1 MDQVSVRFS
10 DVAELIRSAFPGA
23 KSRRPVGISFDKN
36 YRVSDFWDGGSRTYT
51 KFVNLETSQVLSSDA
66 LPRENRQV
74 MSNPF
79 NLPIGDVILGL
90 NHCVIEHSIFCGKD
104 MGYRLVLCSDLK
116 EKFPALPLGP
126 SFVKAL
132 QGLASSTKLLVG

>member
-1 MDQVSVRFS
+1 MDKVSVRFS

-23 KSRRPVGISFDKN
+23 KSRRPVKISFDKN
-36 YRVSDFWDGGSRTYT
+36 YCVSDFWDGGSRTYT

-79 NLPIGDVILGL
+79 NLLLGKL
-90 NHCVIEHSIFCGKD
+90 F
-104 MGYRLVLCSDLK
+104 
-116 EKFPALPLGP
+116 LG
-126 SFVKAL
+126 
-132 QGLASSTKLLVG
+132 